1 MKILKIRNFWSMF
14 RNRQR
19 CEFWDSGRFWDKM
32 MVLALSDA
40 KFRRFRHPDQ
50 NLPFFK
56 FFIKT
61 CLMHHK
67 VGCYRQESSFNTSG
81 RFCGCLPAYRDLAA
95 GSSFWASQS
104 EYSGFW
110 GKMKENQW
118 ENTRNRS
125 ENIPTHPKP
134 LEINLESLQNAY
146 GTNWERFRAFLEHF
160 GLAAILWISS
170 RVNKRVLIC
179 RSSNFAVFGW
189 MWCCFRW

>member
-1 MKILKIRNFWSMF
+1 MFWNHRKS
-14 RNRQR
+14 
-19 CEFWDSGRFWDKM
+19 EFWDSGWFCDRI
-32 MVLALSDA
+32 MVLALPDEI
-40 KFRRFRHPDQ
+40 FRRFWNMTR
-50 NLPFFK
+50 NFRFFK
-56 FFIKT
+56 KNIKM

-67 VGCYRQESSFNTSG
+67 VRCYRRESSFNTSG
-81 RFCGCLPAYRDLAA
+81 RFCGCLSAYRDLAA

-118 ENTRNRS
+118 ENTRNHS

-179 RSSNFAVFGW
+179 SLRVESYLFFYDCGMLIDVFN
-189 MWCCFRW
+189 